1 MASLSKRTLIAMDT
15 NNTPLASNAELHQYL
30 RQTADTLAALGRH
43 AAAKKLRSA
52 AAQAAGLSTEFLGE
66 SRNALAE
73 VLRSEGSAMP
83 PTERD
88 RLVAIINQLNKT
100 LQR

>member
-1 MASLSKRTLIAMDT
+1 MDA
-15 NNTPLASNAELHQYL
+15 NNTPLANNAELHQYL
-30 RQTADTLAALGRH
+30 QQTADSLAALGRH
-43 AAAKKLRSA
+43 AAAKQLRRA

-83 PTERD
+83 PAERD
-88 RLVAIINQLNKT
+88 RLIAIINQLNKT